1 MPRCIYGHETLGT
14 IFDEK
19 DEENWEFVGGK
30 ELTIHMRTLPIV
42 WGLHLVRTS
51 CGIGITDIDTLG
63 ESLWYD
69 L

>member
-19 DEENWEFVGGK
+19 DEEDGEFVGGK

-42 WGLHLVRTS
+42 
-51 CGIGITDIDTLG
+51 
-63 ESLWYD
+63 
-69 L
+69 

>member
-19 DEENWEFVGGK
+19 DEEDGEFVGGK
-30 ELTIHMRTLPIV
+30 ELSIHMRTLPIV